1 MLKEFFERLPVIK
14 LTADSL
20 SWPSLVIFHKNRH
33 MKRFLYLLPWYRGTK
48 AGTILGNSP
57 GLFLCPHLPMILFS
71 IFETC
76 PGSWPS
82 IPENFEICSFID
94 TKIVEKGAGILTGLA
109 EIITKAIKGL
119 NFLHL
124 WGERRALT
132 ETEISTSG
140 WRFNTYACWVK
151 PQHKSVNIGWESL
164 GRGNKWSWGE
174 GALLRRAWML
184 RLTPLL
190 PCPKDLVHFTL
201 SEFSPRH

>member
-14 LTADSL
+14 LTAYSL
-20 SWPSLVIFHKNRH
+20 SWPSLVIFHQNRH

-48 AGTILGNSP
+48 AGTILANSP

-82 IPENFEICSFID
+82 IPENFEICSFIG

-119 NFLHL
+119 NFLYL
-124 WGERRALT
+124 WGERRAL
-132 ETEISTSG
+132 
-140 WRFNTYACWVK
+140 RLR
-151 PQHKSVNIGWESL
+151 SV
-164 GRGNKWSWGE
+164 
-174 GALLRRAWML
+174 
-184 RLTPLL
+184 PLADDSIL
-190 PCPKDLVHFTL
+190 MPV
-201 SEFSPRH
+201 E